1 MDRRK
6 KGLLNEYHIIY
17 IPLHFLLMFFIGSLN
32 KDLWYDCN
40 GINITIILII
50 LSILDVLICFFIFQK
65 AWQKYRRL
73 ERISIRALMA
83 LLAYNAE
90 LFLEVALNIP
100 LQFANVILSDPE
112 YYFSHVPCIANHV
125 HHCMWGIIT
134 FFTLA
139 SLLIA
144 LASQFRCFIPK
155 KK

>member
-1 MDRRK
+1 
-6 KGLLNEYHIIY
+6 
-17 IPLHFLLMFFIGSLN
+17 
-32 KDLWYDCN
+32 
-40 GINITIILII
+40 
-50 LSILDVLICFFIFQK
+50 
-65 AWQKYRRL
+65 
-73 ERISIRALMA
+73 MA

-90 LFLEVALNIP
+90 LFLEAALNIP